1 MVEIQGAE
9 LLTQIFGHWPSFH
22 DAEVV
27 RISLSRTSDFVLGPA
42 CELEIHVFEMTSE
55 LDEKR
60 RYVLR
65 HHTLVT
71 IRCEGVRES
80 ELGGFNNQNV
90 LGGLDLA
97 EVERPGGD
105 RIRWELTLDP
115 SYGVSARFACESV
128 RIVAVRAW
136 NPETSSPAA

>member
-1 MVEIQGAE
+1 MVEMSGAE
-9 LLTQIFGHWPSFH
+9 LLTRIFGRWPSFH

-27 RISLSRTSDFVLGPA
+27 RLSLERTADFVAGPA
-42 CELEIHVFEMTSE
+42 CEIDVHVFEMTPE
-55 LDEKR
+55 LDEQNH
-60 RYVLR
+60 YVLR

-71 IRCEGVRES
+71 FRLEGLGES

-90 LGGLDLA
+90 LADLHIGALD
-97 EVERPGGD
+97 RPPGD
-105 RIRWELTLDP
+105 ALKYELVLDP

-128 RIVAVRAW
+128 TVIAARAW